1 MRWCTLK
8 RNLSPTEDKLEK
20 PDEAVGPPEEGN
32 LPDWETPRLKKA
44 AVNAETLGGI
54 TGGVDGT
61 GQS

>member
-1 MRWCTLK
+1 M
-8 RNLSPTEDKLEK
+8 EDKLEK
-20 PDEAVGPPEEGN
+20 PDEAAGPPEDDS